1 MITIQK
7 IALFFTIVGALNWG
21 CIGFLD
27 FNFVST
33 IFSENGAI
41 TNVIYSLVGIC
52 GLINIGL
59 LLTNLEHDEEDLN
72 QRKRTTRLK

>member
-52 GLINIGL
+52 GLINVGL
-59 LLTNLEHDEEDLN
+59 LITNLEHEDDHDLIN
-72 QRKRTTRLK
+72 RKKATR

>member
-1 MITIQK
+1 MITLQK

-59 LLTNLEHDEEDLN
+59 LLTNIEHNDDEIN
-72 QRKRTTRLK
+72 QKRKTTRY

>member
-41 TNVIYSLVGIC
+41 TNVIYYYQILNMKKNMNIKKEQLDSCSFL
-52 GLINIGL
+52 LII
-59 LLTNLEHDEEDLN
+59 
-72 QRKRTTRLK
+72 

>member
-1 MITIQK
+1 MITLQK

-41 TNVIYSLVGIC
+41 TNVIYSVVGIC

-59 LLTNLEHDEEDLN
+59 LLTNLEHSNYDDQN
-72 QRKRTTRLK
+72 KRRTR

>member
-33 IFSENGAI
+33 IFSANGAI

-52 GLINIGL
+52 GLINIGIL
-59 LLTNLEHDEEDLN
+59 FNHFECKE
-72 QRKRTTRLK
+72 K

>member
-41 TNVIYSLVGIC
+41 TSVIYSLVGVS

-59 LLTNLEHDEEDLN
+59 LLTNIEHNDEDIVN
-72 QRKRTTRLK
+72 KKRTTK